1 MKLESYIR
9 NIRPELDAD
18 QPDEDNIWAGISHSL
33 EINAKQKRSHHWIYA
48 LLVAAMIVIAFIA
61 GYHVTKTG
69 EQHLIFVNIDPKLA
83 EQEAELVSL
92 IGHYTWQIEQENY
105 NLELLPTTPA
115 DLEETDRLIAD
126 YSADLKQYGA
136 NPELIETLL
145 DLYEIKIMLLKR
157 MLNEIE
163 KEKEYE
169 KVQSIL

>member
-1 MKLESYIR
+1 
-9 NIRPELDAD
+9 
-18 QPDEDNIWAGISHSL
+18 
-33 EINAKQKRSHHWIYA
+33 
-48 LLVAAMIVIAFIA
+48 
-61 GYHVTKTG
+61 
-69 EQHLIFVNIDPKLA
+69 
-83 EQEAELVSL
+83 
-92 IGHYTWQIEQENY
+92 
-105 NLELLPTTPA
+105 LELLPTTPA

-157 MLNEIE
+157 ILNEIE